1 MSSPVLASSFF
12 FLSLFFYHLPVWPF
26 VPKHFLDFVKNPV
39 PVEEREG
46 RRLTVSKQI

>member
-1 MSSPVLASSFF
+1 MI
-12 FLSLFFYHLPVWPF
+12 FYLLPVWPF

-46 RRLTVSKQI
+46 RRLIVSKNI